1 MNNNQPK
8 VIIVIGDATET
19 VDTLYP
25 YLRVQEE
32 GFQPVVAGPEKRR
45 FQMVLH
51 EIPPKRVGDHT
62 GIRGIYAR
70 SRCRIFGY

>member
-51 EIPPKRVGDHT
+51 EIPQSGWEITR
-62 GIRGIYAR
+62 
-70 SRCRIFGY
+70 